1 MTEETKLCWEF
12 IFDAMTAF
20 GTVGAVI
27 ISLALVLW
35 PKKRFKVH
43 GVSAH
48 AAVNA
53 REIQSAGYG
62 SFESCNL
69 RVDIENFLEH
79 QMHVFSAQIHINDE
93 SSEIIQFQN
102 SPISAMG
109 RYHAKAAL
117 LPRSVKK
124 GGFKNP
130 KKIKVTIG
138 TSFGD
143 QTVEVSNPDTLR
155 SIMESEDDYTAI
167 DTGRAQQ

>member
-1 MTEETKLCWEF
+1 MTEETKTLWEF
-12 IFDAMTAF
+12 VFDAMTAF

-27 ISLALVLW
+27 ISLVLVLW

-43 GVSAH
+43 EVSAQ
-48 AAVNA
+48 AIVNA
-53 REIQSAGYG
+53 REIQSVGYG
-62 SFESCNL
+62 KFESCNL

-79 QMHVFSAQIHINDE
+79 QMQVFNARIHINDE
-93 SSEIIQFQN
+93 SSQIIQFQN
-102 SPISAMG
+102 SPISAKG

-117 LPRSVKK
+117 PPQSVKK
-124 GGFKNP
+124 GDFKSP

-167 DTGRAQQ
+167 DIGRA